1 MVILS
6 QTLSNLKQS
15 TNRVMTVN
23 NFNNVSA
30 LNRVVVRV
38 ERNRLSVRVLAV
50 DSLVLQ
56 MLQLQDYLNLK
67 F

>member
-1 MVILS
+1 MAILS